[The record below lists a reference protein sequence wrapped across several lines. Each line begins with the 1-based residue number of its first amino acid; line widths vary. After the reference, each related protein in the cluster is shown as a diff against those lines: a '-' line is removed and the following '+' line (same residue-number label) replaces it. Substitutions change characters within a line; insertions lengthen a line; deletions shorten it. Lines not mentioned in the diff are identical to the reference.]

1 MVRVKVEEVAALADA
16 ALPPRRRA
24 EVEAAVAASPGLAR
38 LLRVQVDTA
47 HAIRTAAAR
56 VQAPAS
62 LHRCASGNPSGPL
75 RR

>member
-1 MVRVKVEEVAALADA
+1 MVPVRVEELAALADG

-38 LLRVQVDTA
+38 LLRVQLDTA
-47 HAIRTAAAR
+47 QAIRTAAA
-56 VQAPAS
+56 QIEAPGS
-62 LHRCASGNPSGPL
+62 LRERASGNPSGPL

>member
-1 MVRVKVEEVAALADA
+1 MVLVRVEELGALADG
-16 ALPPRRRA
+16 ALPPKRRA

-47 HAIRTAAAR
+47 QAIRTAAAR

-62 LHRCASGNPSGPL
+62 LHRRASGNPSGPL